1 MGLRDYFLKDK
12 STSNDQ
18 TPTNPVEMAEP
29 TKMINPYPQTNP
41 QPSSDLPSSIPS
53 MSATPRALSTNSSRH
68 NSVFYGNGGES
79 RASTADFINDMKCEV
94 IVNQLHQK
102 QQEKLWSLG
111 VDPGEG
117 VVLKKSRG
125 LYTCA
130 PTSLTADGSGFFE
143 AIQALNVKV
152 MIIICFPS
160 YVTKSH

>member
-1 MGLRDYFLKDK
+1 MGLRNYFSKDK
-12 STSNDQ
+12 SKQDDQ
-18 TPTNPVEMAEP
+18 QSPPNPVEMAEP
-29 TKMINPYPQTNP
+29 AKMISSHSRVNSQP
-41 QPSSDLPSSIPS
+41 PSSLTSAIPS
-53 MSATPRALSTNSSRH
+53 MSGTPLAVSTNSSRH
-68 NSVFYGNGGES
+68 NSVFYANGGES
-79 RASTADFINDMKCEV
+79 RNSTADFINDMKCEV

-125 LYTCA
+125 MYTCA

-152 MIIICFPS
+152 
-160 YVTKSH
+160 